1 MRSIT
6 LTCPLYITLPRVKTK
21 DKKIAI
27 NLNTYRNLYHYT
39 NNEVKKKYLELIK
52 EQLKGVVIQTPVE
65 VTYKIYK
72 PTKRKLDKMNVVSI
86 TSKYLMDAI
95 TQLGCWEDDNDD
107 FIKTE
112 TIMPTELD
120 RENARVEVFINS
132 I

>member
-1 MRSIT
+1 MIKV
-6 LTCPLYITLPRVKTK
+6 TCPLYVTLSRVKSK
-21 DKKIAI
+21 DKKISI

-39 NNEVKKKYLELIK
+39 NNEVKKKYLEIVRK
-52 EQLKGVVIQTPVE
+52 QLEGVIIDTPVE
-65 VTYKIYK
+65 VTYKVYK
-72 PTKRKLDKMNVVSI
+72 ASRRKLDKMNVISI

-95 TQLGCWEDDNDD
+95 TQLECWEDDNDD

-120 RENARVEVFINS
+120 RENPRVEVFIKS

>member
-1 MRSIT
+1 MIK
-6 LTCPLYITLPRVKTK
+6 LTCPLYITLPRVKSK
-21 DKKIAI
+21 DKKIFI

-39 NNEVKKKYLELIK
+39 NNEVKKKYLEIVK
-52 EQLKGVVIQTPVE
+52 IQLEGVIIDTPVE
-65 VTYKIYK
+65 VTYKVYK
-72 PTKRKLDKMNVVSI
+72 ASRRKLDKMNVISI

-95 TQLGCWEDDNDD
+95 TQLECWEDDNDD

-120 RENARVEVFINS
+120 RENPRVEAFIKS

>member
-1 MRSIT
+1 MIKV
-6 LTCPLYITLPRVKTK
+6 TCPLYITLPRVKSK
-21 DKKIAI
+21 DKKIFI

-39 NNEVKKKYLELIK
+39 NNEVKKKYLEIVK
-52 EQLKGVVIQTPVE
+52 IQLEGVIIDTPVE
-65 VTYKIYK
+65 VTYKVYK
-72 PTKRKLDKMNVVSI
+72 ASRRKLDKMNVISI

-95 TQLGCWEDDNDD
+95 TQLECWEDDNDD

-120 RENARVEVFINS
+120 RENPRVEVFIKS

>member
-1 MRSIT
+1 LIK
-6 LTCPLYITLPRVKTK
+6 LTCPLYVTLPRVKGK
-21 DKKIAI
+21 DKKISV

-39 NNEVKKKYLELIK
+39 NNEVKKKYLEIIK
-52 EQLKGVVIQTPVE
+52 KQLEGVIIETPVE
-65 VTYKIYK
+65 VTYKVYK
-72 PTKRKLDKMNVVSI
+72 ATKRKLDKMNVISI

-112 TIMPTELD
+112 TIMPTEID
-120 RENARVEVFINS
+120 REKPRVEVFIKS